1 MQRKL
6 GKAQRRQEQAKLL
19 EHEKWLETIWLEAK
33 ASAAEAE
40 DNEVKD
46 GEFSLVC
53 PPVSATTPIPQAT
66 IEAEQGL
73 RGRLHG
79 IMKKTQ
85 DLLRGK
91 MTGVASSPGSFLSG
105 LRGSMERLQMEDNRI
120 ECQIASLA
128 LLRLLPQQSLPVEA
142 PFPPQQSLPVEA
154 PFPVLSSLRDSI
166 ERLAIDDTRI
176 ECKIVSVAL
185 LALLPKRVEQPGKN
199 PTKKYPRTKVIIK
212 GARRRRKERRKPR
225 KEVKRS
231 ARDGNIGGDWGSE
244 ESRDAKLAK
253 ALESENMASKS
264 KSGKIAPWSHIG
276 AGYQTARHT
285 LSNICSNMLPLLRNE
300 KTPIA
305 EIVDDVLLDK
315 NGSDNPVSSEPQ
327 VSFFFGYV
335 ERKNERDQIISFRNY
350 LVSFSKHKHA
360 CTRMHTHVH
369 TQPRAHTHTHTYT
382 YTHTTHHTPRTHH
395 TTHTHEYSHTLYI
408 SYK

>member
-6 GKAQRRQEQAKLL
+6 AKTQRRQEKAKLQ

-46 GEFSLVC
+46 GEFSPVC

-66 IEAEQGL
+66 IDAEQGL

-85 DLLRGK
+85 DLLRDKMSVCCK
-91 MTGVASSPGSFLSG
+91 MTGIASSPGSFLSG

-128 LLRLLPQQSLPVEA
+128 LLRLL
-142 PFPPQQSLPVEA
+142 PQQSLPVEA

-212 GARRRRKERRKPR
+212 GARSRRKERRKPR

-264 KSGKIAPWSHIG
+264 KSGKIAPWSHVG

-305 EIVDDVLLDK
+305 EIVDAVLLDK
-315 NGSDNPVSSEPQ
+315 NESDNPVSSEPQ
-327 VSFFFGYV
+327 VSFLLRPLAKAPV
-335 ERKNERDQIISFRNY
+335 R
-350 LVSFSKHKHA
+350 LL
-360 CTRMHTHVH
+360 C
-369 TQPRAHTHTHTYT
+369 
-382 YTHTTHHTPRTHH
+382 
-395 TTHTHEYSHTLYI
+395 
-408 SYK
+408 